1 MLGQLQ
7 DAAEVYETSMPHR
20 FQSFTSLGDMYNIFS
35 TLLGFF
41 FE

>member
-7 DAAEVYETSMPHR
+7 DAAEVYETSMSC
-20 FQSFTSLGDMYNIFS
+20 SFISVVDETYSISS
-35 TLLGFF
+35 TLLGSL

>member
-7 DAAEVYETSMPHR
+7 DAAEVYETSM
-20 FQSFTSLGDMYNIFS
+20 SYWCISAVDETYSISS
-35 TLLGFF
+35 TLLGLL

>member
-7 DAAEVYETSMPHR
+7 DAAEVYETSMSY
-20 FQSFTSLGDMYNIFS
+20 SFISVVDETYSISS
-35 TLLGFF
+35 TLLGFL

>member
-7 DAAEVYETSMPHR
+7 DAAEVYGTSMPYR
-20 FQSFTSLGDMYNIFS
+20 IISTFDETYNICS
-35 TLLGFF
+35 TLPGLL